1 VQDLSTDL
9 RRQADPRESITG
21 RLLVVG
27 VALATLTFVAVVSG
41 IWLVT
46 TRLAATQAQ
55 ADIAYRGGLL
65 LLGTLVVGQACDT
78 FAEGYEHVH
87 TFEAP
92 GDYEYCCAPHQ
103 TLGLEGSF
111 TVR

>member
-21 RLLVVG
+21 RLLMVG

-46 TRLAATQAQ
+46 TRLAAT
-55 ADIAYRGGLL
+55 
-65 LLGTLVVGQACDT
+65 
-78 FAEGYEHVH
+78 
-87 TFEAP
+87 
-92 GDYEYCCAPHQ
+92 
-103 TLGLEGSF
+103 
-111 TVR
+111 